1 MRKFITCMMLFLVWG
16 ATAAAWAQEDDLYS
30 AEYFACLERPEGQT
44 TTGMVEC
51 MGAERSR
58 QDAKLNAAY
67 QKLMQTLPDERK
79 EILRE
84 AQRAWIKFRDAY
96 AEFLYGYTGGSIDRL
111 NTAGWYMRSTA
122 MQARELEN
130 MLIEY

>member
-1 MRKFITCMMLFLVWG
+1 MRKIIACLALLLVWG
-16 ATAAAWAQEDDLYS
+16 AAPVVWAQEDDLFS
-30 AEYFACLERPEGQT
+30 AEYYACLERPESQT
-44 TTGMVEC
+44 TAGMVEC
-51 MGAERSR
+51 MGAERAR
-58 QDAKLNAAY
+58 QDVKLNAAY

-84 AQRAWIKFRDAY
+84 AQRAWIKFRDSY

-122 MQARELEN
+122 EQARELEN
-130 MLIEY
+130 LLIEY